1 MTPCSEK
8 CLGVKIEEMIAS
20 RLPQSAPSYPV
31 LLEAMR
37 YAVLG
42 GGKRVRGRLFLL
54 GGSSLGISETE
65 LADYV
70 AALEMIHAY
79 SLVHDD
85 LPAMD
90 NDDLRR
96 GKPSLHKAFGEATA
110 ILTGDALLHQAMEI
124 LFHAAER
131 SLAAARTSSYLAHCA
146 GFYGMVGGQAMDLF
160 LVGGD
165 PHAVREDFVR
175 EMQLRKTAALF
186 RAALAGPLL
195 LAGRDE
201 LKARGEALA
210 DAVGEAYQLVDDLLD
225 EDRSAVNLGKS
236 QGKDRRDHK
245 ISSLSYWGLAA
256 AHERLDNL
264 RARAEKL
271 LDQLSEKGYGSEEL
285 STLLASLWAR
295 RR

>member
-1 MTPCSEK
+1 MMPHPEK
-8 CLGVKIEEMIAS
+8 DLRSQIEAMIS
-20 RLPQSAPSYPV
+20 CRLPQSAPSYPE

-42 GGKRVRGRLFLL
+42 GGKRIRGRLFLL
-54 GGSSLGISETE
+54 AGRSLTLPEAE
-65 LADYV
+65 LEDYI

-124 LFHAAER
+124 LFQAAEK
-131 SLAAARTSSYLAHCA
+131 SLAAARTSTYLAHCA
-146 GFYGMVGGQAMDLF
+146 GFYGMVGGQAMDLS
-160 LVGGD
+160 LVGVD
-165 PHAVREDFVR
+165 QSAVRQPFFR

-186 RAALAGPLL
+186 RASLVGPLI
-195 LAGRDE
+195 LAGREE
-201 LKARGEALA
+201 LRARGEALA
-210 DAVGEAYQLVDDLLD
+210 DATGEAYQLVDDLLD
-225 EDRSAVNLGKS
+225 EDRSAVDLGKS

-245 ISSLSYWGLAA
+245 LTSLSYLGLAG
-256 AHERLDNL
+256 AHERLDKL
-264 RARAEKL
+264 RESTAEML
-271 LDQLSEKGYGSEEL
+271 EQLAEKGYGSEEL
-285 STLLASLWAR
+285 SALLESLWSR